1 VAQKR
6 RKKGSWL
13 RSLLI
18 FIFVPLIVWFLAFL
32 IWFYW
37 DDITILFTKETPKPA
52 GKAEKVEPASKN
64 KAEEKILDEDR
75 KKLDAIIKQR
85 Q

>member
-18 FIFVPLIVWFLAFL
+18 FICVPLIVWFLAFL

-37 DDITILFTKETPKPA
+37 DDITNLFTKENSKPIPKS
-52 GKAEKVEPASKN
+52 EKVEPSSKN